1 MQNEILEKHLY
12 YQRRVRGIADRVRKV
27 IVGQDSAI
35 TRGIVGALAVFQPNV
50 GGFPANG
57 HCTFIGFPGTGK
69 STFASVL
76 AKAIGG
82 SFSRIQCT
90 ADLLPRDF
98 TGSFIE
104 KDGRIVFQKGPLF
117 ANVVLCDEYNR
128 APEKSRSGVLQA
140 KIEGFVSVT
149 FGEERTFHLPRP
161 NIIFMTLNPLE
172 IGGLYQIGDADK
184 DRSLFQV
191 FFAPL
196 SEGER
201 LLLLERAEAF
211 LDVDIEGLSK
221 EPMLTPEEFEEIRF
235 FIWENVVVSRAAK
248 EYMVRITD
256 LDFLEDTLKSV
267 RRYLEGLAGT
277 AFPRLFIGYLA
288 ERPALGLLGASK
300 VVAFLRGLEGPGEP
314 RLWVEP
320 QDIREVF
327 PDILNH
333 RLGLSD
339 ELWAVAPKIAPQ
351 LLQENLGRVA
361 WRKFKG
367 LSQILPKEIVAEY
380 LLQEIV
386 ARVPD
391 VGFPNA

>member
-1 MQNEILEKHLY
+1 M
-12 YQRRVRGIADRVRKV
+12 
-27 IVGQDSAI
+27 GQDASI
-35 TRGIVGALAVFQPNV
+35 TRGIVGALSVFQPNV

-98 TGSFIE
+98 TGSFVE
-104 KDGRIVFQKGPLF
+104 KEGRIVFQRGPLF

-201 LLLLERAEAF
+201 MLLLERAEEF
-211 LDVDIEGLSK
+211 LDVDIEGLSN
-221 EPMLTPEEFEEIRF
+221 EPILTAEEFEQIRF
-235 FIWENVVVSRAAK
+235 FIWENIVVSRAAR

-256 LDFLEDTLKSV
+256 LEFLEETLKPV
-267 RRYLEGLAGT
+267 REHLERLAGT
-277 AFPRLFIGYLA
+277 GIRRLFIGYLA

-300 VVAFLRGLEGPGEP
+300 VVAFLRGLGNQGRP

-320 QDIREVF
+320 QDIREIYA
-327 PDILNH
+327 DILNH

-339 ELWAVAPKIAPQ
+339 ELWAVAPQVAPR
-351 LLQENLGRVA
+351 LLQEKLAPGA
-361 WRKFKG
+361 WRKFQG
-367 LSQILPKEIVAEY
+367 LTQILPKEIVTEY

-391 VGFPNA
+391 VDSPHA

>member
-1 MQNEILEKHLY
+1 MKNEVLEKHLY
-12 YQRRVRGIADRVRKV
+12 YQRRVRGISDRVSKV

-35 TRGIVGALAVFQPNV
+35 TRGIVGALSVFQPNV

-57 HCTFIGFPGTGK
+57 HSTFIGFPGTGK

-82 SFSRIQCT
+82 TFSRIQCT

-98 TGSFIE
+98 TGSFVE
-104 KDGRIVFQKGPLF
+104 KEEKIVFQRGPLF

-172 IGGLYQIGDADK
+172 IGGLYQIGDADR
-184 DRSLFQV
+184 DRSLFHI

-196 SEGER
+196 SKRER
-201 LLLLERAEAF
+201 LLLLERAEEF
-211 LDVDIEGLSK
+211 LELEIEGLSK
-221 EPMLTPEEFEEIRF
+221 EPVLSPVEFEEIRF

-248 EYMVRITD
+248 AYMVRITD
-256 LDFLEDTLKSV
+256 LEFLEKTLRPV
-267 RRYLEGLAGT
+267 REYLERLSGT
-277 AFPRLFIGYLA
+277 GIPRLFVGYLA

-300 VVAFLRGLEGPGEP
+300 VIAFLRGSGNHEGA

-320 QDIREVF
+320 QDIREIYT
-327 PDILNH
+327 DILNH

-339 ELWAVAPKIAPQ
+339 ELWAVAPQVAPR
-351 LLQENLGRVA
+351 LLEEKLGSA
-361 WRKFKG
+361 SHKFQG
-367 LSQILPKEIVAEY
+367 LGQILPKEIVTQY

-391 VGFPNA
+391 VDSPDA